1 VGRAARSDARRAR
14 AGRGHPDPG
23 PIPAALT
30 RSPAD
35 RPLLHARRVRRAAPA
50 RPRDG
55 VSPRGSGTARPLELP
70 RVGAGGAGDRIM
82 ATAAT
87 RTAKPSAQTELERR
101 MLRQMLLIRRFEEK
115 AAEAYAL
122 GKIGGVCHLYI
133 GQEAGAGGSP
143 APLRGGDYAVSS
155 YPEHGQALARG
166 GAAHALMAGLFGKG
180 TGCSQGKGGSMPP

>member
-1 VGRAARSDARRAR
+1 MGRAARGDARRAR
-14 AGRGHPDPG
+14 AGCGHPDAG
-23 PIPAALT
+23 AVFAALA

-55 VSPRGSGTARPLELP
+55 VSPRGGRSAGALELP
-70 RVGAGGAGDRIM
+70 CVGTGGAGDRIM

-87 RTAKPSAQTELERR
+87 RTTKPSAPLAPQTELERR

-122 GKIGGVCHLYI
+122 GKIGGVCPPLNRPGTGGGGPPPPVAGRRHL
-133 GQEAGAGGSP
+133 GSP
-143 APLRGGDYAVSS
+143 VP
-155 YPEHGQALARG
+155 
-166 GAAHALMAGLFGKG
+166 
-180 TGCSQGKGGSMPP
+180 

>member
-1 VGRAARSDARRAR
+1 MGRAARGDARRAR
-14 AGRGHPDPG
+14 AGCGHPDAG
-23 PIPAALT
+23 AVFAALA

-55 VSPRGSGTARPLELP
+55 VSPRGGRSAGALELP
-70 RVGAGGAGDRIM
+70 CVGTGGAGDRIM

-87 RTAKPSAQTELERR
+87 RTTKPSAPLAPQTELERR

-122 GKIGGVCHLYI
+122 GKIGGVCPLFI
-133 GQEAGAGGSP
+133 GPEARPGRALAG
-143 APLRGGDYAVSS
+143 LRGGGYLVSS
-155 YPEHGQALARG
+155 HPAHGQTLAPRG
-166 GAAHALMAGLFGKG
+166 PPPARMAGPLR
-180 TGCSQGKGGSMPP
+180 Q

>member
-1 VGRAARSDARRAR
+1 MGRAARGDARRAR
-14 AGRGHPDPG
+14 AGCGHPDAG
-23 PIPAALT
+23 AVSAALA

-55 VSPRGSGTARPLELP
+55 VSPRGGRSAGALELP

-87 RTAKPSAQTELERR
+87 RTTKPSAPLAPQTELERR
-101 MLRQMLLIRRFEEK
+101 MLRQMLLMRRFEEK

-122 GKIGGVCHLYI
+122 GKIGGVFALYI
-133 GQEAGAGGSP
+133 SRTRRGLRPP
-143 APLRGGDYAVSS
+143 ARL
-155 YPEHGQALARG
+155 
-166 GAAHALMAGLFGKG
+166 
-180 TGCSQGKGGSMPP
+180 